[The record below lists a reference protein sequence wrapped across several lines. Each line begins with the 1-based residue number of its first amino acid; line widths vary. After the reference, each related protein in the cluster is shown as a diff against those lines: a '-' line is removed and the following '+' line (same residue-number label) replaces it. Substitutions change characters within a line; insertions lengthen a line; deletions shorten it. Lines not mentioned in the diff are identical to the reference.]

1 MLKKYAVAIAEGIAI
16 LGLACGLFVSGND
29 KQKQIEQKESEI
41 QELQVELK
49 QAKGEESTEAVT
61 ETQDETAQD
70 TEGTSEAVTE
80 EKKAEETSEAATEEK
95 KAEETS
101 EAVTGEK
108 KEEVS
113 EAATEDETAKEEAG
127 AEEKKTAEAT
137 KSEEKDQELAEK
149 ESELAAKDS
158 ELAAKDS
165 ELAAKEEEF
174 AEKEAKYQ
182 EQAAKLQEELT
193 KLLTVREVIVDDLKK
208 NFQDTDLAIDV
219 DEKTGVITIDANV
232 LFDFDS
238 SDLTNEGMKLLDE
251 VIPRYYSVVF
261 NDDVKDYVSEV
272 IVEGHTDTQGTYLYN
287 LFMSQK
293 RAFNVVHYCMAEEG
307 NMLGDERVE
316 EFGKILTANGKS
328 YTNPILSENGEVDD
342 EASRRVEIK
351 FRLISDELLTEMAE

>member
-1 MLKKYAVAIAEGIAI
+1 MLKKYALAIVEGLAI
-16 LGLACGLFVSGND
+16 LGLAGGLFISGNN
-29 KQKQIEQKESEI
+29 KQQQMEQKESEI
-41 QELQVELK
+41 QELQKEL
-49 QAKGEESTEAVT
+49 AEVKGEATTGAVTEAQAETVQDTEVVSEAVTEKVSEPVTEEKASEDSTEAVT
-61 ETQDETAQD
+61 ENETKEA
-70 TEGTSEAVTE
+70 TET
-80 EKKAEETSEAATEEK
+80 AEETSK
-95 KAEETS
+95 S
-101 EAVTGEK
+101 
-108 KEEVS
+108 
-113 EAATEDETAKEEAG
+113 DAKD
-127 AEEKKTAEAT
+127 K
-137 KSEEKDQELAEK
+137 ELAAK
-149 ESELAAKDS
+149 DSELAAKDS

-182 EQAAKLQEELT
+182 EQAEKLQKELT
-193 KLLTVREVIVDDLKK
+193 KLLTVREEIVDDLKK

-219 DEKTGVITIDANV
+219 DDKTGVITIDASV

-293 RAFNVVHYCMAEEG
+293 RAFNVVQYCMAEEG

-328 YTNPILSENGEVDD
+328 YTNPILTENGEVDD

-351 FRLISDELLTEMAE
+351 FRLISDEVLTGMAE

>member
-1 MLKKYAVAIAEGIAI
+1 MLKKYVLAIIEGIAI
-16 LGLACGLFVSGND
+16 LGLSCGLFVTGNNN
-29 KQKQIEQKESEI
+29 QKQIEQKESEI
-41 QELQVELK
+41 QELQAELA
-49 QAKGEESTEAVT
+49 QVKGEEGTGQTMESEEA
-61 ETQDETAQD
+61 EEIADEH
-70 TEGTSEAVTE
+70 TEGTEAQTETVEIETEDQTKAEQVTE
-80 EKKAEETSEAATEEK
+80 NETD
-95 KAEETS
+95 
-101 EAVTGEK
+101 V
-108 KEEVS
+108 
-113 EAATEDETAKEEAG
+113 
-127 AEEKKTAEAT
+127 
-137 KSEEKDQELAEK
+137 KDQELAEK
-149 ESELAAKDS
+149 ESELAAKDQ

-174 AEKEAKYQ
+174 AEKEARYQ
-182 EQAAKLQEELT
+182 EQAEKLQEQLT
-193 KLLTVREVIVDDLKK
+193 QLLTVREEIVDDLKK

-219 DEKTGVITIDANV
+219 DDKTGVITLDANV

-293 RAFNVVHYCMAEEG
+293 RAFNVVQYCMAEEG

-328 YTNPILSENGEVDD
+328 FMNPILKENGEIDE